1 MRSVSPAGPAIS
13 ATFSGARR
21 FLINPL
27 LVMLIGAAL
36 TFAAR
41 AQDAPS
47 AAPLSADIAAYTDQ
61 GYGRLLI
68 TFSQEI
74 KAKVRVENSILIVD
88 FGKPVRLSADKV
100 ASRLQGYVSAVRR
113 DPDGTAIRLALNGKP
128 VVNVMEAAEKLFIDL
143 LPENWVGLPP
153 GLPTTVVDELARRAR
168 EAEHKAKMDRFQ
180 PQKVYQPVKLR
191 YASAPTFARF
201 SFEMA
206 EPLPVVNEQDGQE
219 VRITF
224 GVPVKVDFGEVF
236 AALPPGVVGLDADY
250 QSDRTIVRLVLA
262 PEASVR
268 TFQENAAFIADV
280 MQGKAETPKDIQGLL
295 KTLDDAGAQVA
306 EEKPAAKPA
315 AHPAA
320 HPAVKQEPAAAK
332 QELAALTQEEV
343 KMAAPEVPVAPAET
357 KASAP
362 AAPPATV
369 PAAPA
374 PRAGANVQPA
384 AKPSNDAIFA
394 TVTRQPNG
402 VSIELPFNEPVS
414 GAMFRRGDWTFLVLD
429 TTRLIRLGDLVN
441 DSSQNVKGVEQSALE
456 GGQLIKLKI
465 EGSRLAS
472 LATDEKG
479 WTLQIGGSMTSPTRP
494 IPARRVF
501 VGQGRAGV
509 FIPLVSPVHAYNIKD
524 SEIGDDI
531 VVVTAASPVRGLV
544 RGQDF
549 VDFDALAS
557 VHGVALAPR
566 ADDLAVE
573 LAMEGVTITRPQ
585 GLEVSEMSSVLPALP
600 EKTRGAE
607 NASTALD
614 PDIWQEERS
623 ADFEEREME
632 LSRSLAEA
640 PVAARAEKRLTLAR
654 FYLARGLASNAA
666 GTLEAASESET
677 KYGSDTSRALLH
689 GYAQLLLGRAQ
700 AAFRDFNN
708 PVLAKSPQAALLRA
722 SALSNLGRYP
732 EARDQFNSGKQAV
745 ATLPVDVQRRVLMD
759 AMRTMVSASDFGA
772 ATDVRGEL
780 DVVGVPPEMKAP
792 LGVLSAQLA
801 AGLGRQDQ
809 AINLYA
815 EIAAGP
821 AGPAM
826 AEARLRLVEMRM
838 KNGDFDRT
846 RAIEGL
852 ETLSFVWR
860 GDETEV
866 QAMQLLGR
874 LYVAESRYRDA
885 FNLLDGAML
894 VRPESNT
901 TRGFYNEMAAIFED
915 LFLSD
920 RAKSIEPLE
929 ALALYYDF
937 SKLTP
942 IGRRGDELIRRLAER
957 LVSVDLLDQ
966 AADLLDYQVKY
977 RLTGVAK
984 AQVAAKLAWVQLL
997 NHKPAAAI
1005 QALAGTRIADLPGE
1019 LRDQRLMLEAR
1030 ALSEL
1035 RRYDAA
1041 LELAAGMPGKEA
1053 DRLRGD
1059 IFWAAKRWR
1068 EAGEAYEK
1076 LLGARWQAPKPLDD
1090 TERADVLRAGI
1101 AFTLGNETIGLARL
1115 RDRYAAKMPD
1125 SAERTAFGI
1134 MTASG
1139 NDPKKMTDVSKVLS
1153 TVDSLRLF
1161 LKLYQARY
1169 PDKPL
1174 PETAEAKP
1182 QKVSAR

>member
-1 MRSVSPAGPAIS
+1 MRSVFPAGS
-13 ATFSGARR
+13 AVFAPRR

-27 LVMLIGAAL
+27 LVLLVGAAL

-41 AQDAPS
+41 AQTAQDSTQNPAPV
-47 AAPLSADIAAYTDQ
+47 SADVAAYTDQ

-68 TFSQEI
+68 TFSQET
-74 KAKVRVENSILIVD
+74 KARVRVENSIMIVD
-88 FGKPVRLSADKV
+88 FGKPVRMGVDKL
-100 ASRLQGYVSAVRR
+100 ASRLEGYVTAVRR
-113 DPDGTAIRLALNGKP
+113 DPDGTALRLALNGKP
-128 VVNVMEAAEKLFIDL
+128 TVNVMEAAEKLFIDL

-153 GLPTTVVDELARRAR
+153 GLPTAVVDELARRAR
-168 EAEHKAKMDRFQ
+168 EAEREAKINRFG

-206 EPLPVVNEQDGQE
+206 EPLPVVNERDGQE
-219 VRITF
+219 VRIIF

-236 AALPPGVVGLDADY
+236 AALPPGVVGLNADY

-262 PEASVR
+262 PDASVR
-268 TFQENAAFIADV
+268 TFQENAAFVADV
-280 MQGKAETPKDIQGLL
+280 MQGKAEAPKDIQGLL
-295 KTLDDAGAQVA
+295 DTLGDADGQVAGA
-306 EEKPAAKPA
+306 KPDAKPVA
-315 AHPAA
+315 KPVAKA
-320 HPAVKQEPAAAK
+320 AVKLAAK
-332 QELAALTQEEV
+332 QELAALTPEEA
-343 KMAAPEVPVAPAET
+343 KAAAPDVPVAMPATQAET
-357 KASAP
+357 KAS
-362 AAPPATV
+362 
-369 PAAPA
+369 
-374 PRAGANVQPA
+374 NE
-384 AKPSNDAIFA
+384 AIFA
-394 TVTRQPNG
+394 SIARQPNG

-429 TTRLIRLGDLVN
+429 TTRQIRFGDLVN
-441 DSSQNVKGVEQSALE
+441 DTAQNVKGVEQSALHDAPHG
-456 GGQLIKLKI
+456 GGQLIKLRI
-465 EGSRLAS
+465 EASQLAS
-472 LATDEKG
+472 LATGDTG
-479 WTLQIGGSMTSPTRP
+479 WTLQIGGSLSSPTRP

-501 VGQGRAGV
+501 VGQGRGGV
-509 FIPLVSPVHAYNIKD
+509 FIPLVSPVRAYNIKD
-524 SEIGDDI
+524 SEVGDDI

-549 VDFDALAS
+549 VDFNALAS
-557 VHGVALAPR
+557 VHGVALAPK

-573 LAMEGVTITRPQ
+573 LSMEGVTITRPH
-585 GLEVSEMSSVLPALP
+585 GLEVSEMGNVLPALP

-614 PDIWQEERS
+614 PDIWQEER
-623 ADFEEREME
+623 AANFEEREIE
-632 LSRSLAEA
+632 LARGLAEA
-640 PVAARAEKRLTLAR
+640 PVAGRADRRLTLAR

-666 GTLEAASESET
+666 GTLEAASESEA
-677 KYGSDTSRALLH
+677 KYGSDISRALLH
-689 GYAQLLLGRAQ
+689 GYAELSLDRAQ
-700 AAFRDFNN
+700 AAFRDFSN
-708 PVLAKSPQAALLRA
+708 PVLAKLPQAALLRA
-722 SALSNLGRYP
+722 SALSGLGRYP

-745 ATLPVDVQRRVLMD
+745 ATLPVDIQRRVLMD
-759 AMRTMVSASDFGA
+759 ALRTMVSASDFA
-772 ATDVRGEL
+772 AASDIRGEL
-780 DVVGVPPEMKAP
+780 DVVGVPPEMKMP
-792 LGVLSAQLA
+792 LGVLSARLA
-801 AGLGRQDQ
+801 AGLGRRDQ
-809 AINLYA
+809 AINRYS

-821 AGPAM
+821 ESPAM
-826 AEARLRLVEMRM
+826 AEARLRLVEMRLQ
-838 KNGDFDRT
+838 NGDFDRQH
-846 RAIEGL
+846 AIEGL
-852 ETLSFVWR
+852 ETLSFIWR

-885 FNLLDGAML
+885 FNLLDGAVL
-894 VRPESNT
+894 VRPESDT

-942 IGRRGDELIRRLAER
+942 IGRRGDELIRRLADR

-966 AADLLDYQVKY
+966 AAELLDYQVKY

-997 NHKPAAAI
+997 NHKPAPAV
-1005 QALAGTRIADLPGE
+1005 QVLAETRIADLPGE

-1035 RRYDAA
+1035 GRYDAA
-1041 LELAAGMPGKEA
+1041 LELAAGLPGKEA

-1059 IFWAAKRWR
+1059 IFWSAKRWR

-1076 LLGARWQAPKPLDD
+1076 LLGARWQTAKPLDD
-1090 TERADVLRAGI
+1090 MERADVLRAGI

-1125 SAERTAFGI
+1125 GADRTAFGI

-1161 LKLYQARY
+1161 LKLYQARS
-1169 PDKPL
+1169 PDRPL
-1174 PETAEAKP
+1174 PAETAEAKTKA

>member
-1 MRSVSPAGPAIS
+1 MRSVFGAS
-13 ATFSGARR
+13 AAFAAFAGARR

-27 LVMLIGAAL
+27 LVMLIGVAL

-41 AQDAPS
+41 AQNAQSPAPV
-47 AAPLSADIAAYTDQ
+47 SADVAAYADQ

-74 KAKVRVENSILIVD
+74 KARVRVENGILIVD
-88 FGKPVRLSADKV
+88 FGRPVRFSADKL
-100 ASRLQGYVSAVRR
+100 ASRLQGYVTAVRR
-113 DPDGTAIRLALNGKP
+113 DPDGTALRLALNGRP
-128 VVNVMEAAEKLFIDL
+128 TVNVMEAAEKLFVDL

-153 GLPTTVVDELARRAR
+153 GLPTAVVDELARRAR
-168 EAEHKAKMDRFQ
+168 EAEHKAKMDRFG

-191 YASAPTFARF
+191 YASAPTFSRF

-206 EPLPVVNEQDGQE
+206 EPMPVVNEQDGQE
-219 VRITF
+219 VRIIF

-250 QSDRTIVRLVLA
+250 QYDRTIVRLVLA
-262 PEASVR
+262 PDAGMR
-268 TFQENAAFIADV
+268 AFQENAAFVVDV
-280 MQGKAETPKDIQGLL
+280 MQDKAQAPKDIQGLL
-295 KTLDDAGAQVA
+295 KELDNAGEQLT
-306 EEKPAAKPA
+306 ETKPETKSETKP
-315 AHPAA
+315 
-320 HPAVKQEPAAAK
+320 AAK
-332 QELAALTQEEV
+332 QELAAVTPQEAKEA
-343 KMAAPEVPVAPAET
+343 KEEAKPLAPAVPVVMPETQAE
-357 KASAP
+357 ASAP
-362 AAPPATV
+362 PAVV

-374 PRAGANVQPA
+374 PRAGGEPPVKSVAQQPA
-384 AKPSNDAIFA
+384 KPAGDAVFA
-394 TVTRQPNG
+394 SVTRQPNG
-402 VSIELPFNEPVS
+402 VSIELPFNEAVS
-414 GAMFRRGDWTFLVLD
+414 GAMFRRGDWTFVVLD
-429 TTRLIRLGDLVN
+429 TARPIRLGDLVN
-441 DSSQNVKGVEQSALE
+441 DSAQNVKGVEQSALPS
-456 GGQLIKLKI
+456 GQLIKLRI
-465 EGSRLAS
+465 EASRLAS
-472 LATDEKG
+472 LAVGDKG
-479 WTLQIGGSMTSPTRP
+479 WTLQIGGSLLSPTRP

-509 FIPLVSPVHAYNIKD
+509 FIPLVAPVHAYNIKD
-524 SEIGDDI
+524 DEIGDDL

-549 VDFDALAS
+549 VDFNALAS
-557 VHGVALAPR
+557 VHGVALAPK
-566 ADDLAVE
+566 ADDLSVE
-573 LAMEGVTITRPQ
+573 LSMEGLTITRPR

-607 NASTALD
+607 NASAALD
-614 PDIWQEERS
+614 PDVWQEERA
-623 ADFEEREME
+623 ADFEEREMN
-632 LSRSLAEA
+632 LARALAEA
-640 PVAARAEKRLTLAR
+640 PVVARAEKRLTLAR
-654 FYLARGLASNAA
+654 FYLARGLASNAL
-666 GTLEAASESET
+666 GTLDAAAESEA
-677 KYGSDTSRALLH
+677 KYGSDASRALLH
-689 GYAQLLLGRAQ
+689 GYAQLSLGRARE
-700 AAFRDFNN
+700 AFRDFNQ
-708 PVLAKSPQAALLRA
+708 PVLAKSPQAAVLRA
-722 SALSNLGRYP
+722 SALSDLGRYP

-745 ATLPVDVQRRVLMD
+745 ATLPVDVQRHVLLD
-759 AMRTMVSASDFGA
+759 ALRTMVNTSDFGA
-772 ATDVRGEL
+772 ATDIRGEI
-780 DVVGVPPEMKAP
+780 DVVGTPPEMKAP

-801 AGLGRQDQ
+801 AGLGRRDQ
-809 AINLYA
+809 AIDLYA

-826 AEARLRLVEMRM
+826 AEARLKLVEMRLQ
-838 KNGDFDRT
+838 NGDFDRQ

-866 QAMQLLGR
+866 QAMQLLAR

-920 RAKSIEPLE
+920 RAKSIDPLE

-942 IGRRGDELIRRLAER
+942 IGRRGDELIRRLADR

-997 NHKPAAAI
+997 NHQPAPAI
-1005 QALAGTRIADLPGE
+1005 QALAATRVADLPGE

-1035 RRYDAA
+1035 GRYDAA
-1041 LELAAGMPGKEA
+1041 LELAGGLPGKEA

-1059 IFWAAKRWR
+1059 ILWAAKRWR

-1076 LLGARWQAPKPLDD
+1076 LLGARWQTPKPLDD
-1090 TERADVLRAGI
+1090 MERADVLRAGI

-1115 RDRYAAKMPD
+1115 RDRYAAKMPE

-1134 MTASG
+1134 MAAAG

-1169 PDKPL
+1169 PDSPL
-1174 PETAEAKP
+1174 PETAEPKP

>member
-1 MRSVSPAGPAIS
+1 MRSVFPAGIAFS
-13 ATFSGARR
+13 AAYFAARR

-27 LVMLIGAAL
+27 LVMLVGVAL

-41 AQDAPS
+41 AQNAQSPAPI
-47 AAPLSADIAAYTDQ
+47 SADIAAYTDQ

-68 TFSQEI
+68 TFSEET
-74 KAKVRVENSILIVD
+74 KARVRVENSIVVVD
-88 FGKPVRLSADKV
+88 FGKPVRMNVDKL
-100 ASRLQGYVSAVRR
+100 ASRLQGYVTAVRR
-113 DPDGTAIRLALNGKP
+113 DPDGTALRFALNGKP
-128 VVNVMEAAEKLFIDL
+128 TVNVMEAAEKLFIDL
-143 LPENWVGLPP
+143 LPEDWVGLPP
-153 GLPTTVVDELARRAR
+153 GLPTAVVDELARRAR
-168 EAEHKAKMDRFQ
+168 EAEHKAKMDRFA

-219 VRITF
+219 VRIIF

-250 QSDRTIVRLVLA
+250 QSERTIVRLVLA

-268 TFQENAAFIADV
+268 TFQENAAFVADV

-295 KTLDDAGAQVA
+295 KTLDAGEQLA
-306 EEKPAAKPA
+306 ETKPETKP
-315 AHPAA
+315 
-320 HPAVKQEPAAAK
+320 AAK
-332 QELAALTQEEV
+332 QELAAVAPQETKEEM
-343 KMAAPEVPVAPAET
+343 KAPAVPVVMPEAQAET
-357 KASAP
+357 K
-362 AAPPATV
+362 
-369 PAAPA
+369 A
-374 PRAGANVQPA
+374 PRAGAQPV
-384 AKPSNDAIFA
+384 KPTNEAIFA
-394 TVTRQPNG
+394 AVTRQPNG
-402 VSIELPFNEPVS
+402 VSIELPFNEMVS
-414 GAMFRRGDWTFLVLD
+414 GAMFRRGDWTYLVLD
-429 TTRLIRLGDLVN
+429 TARQIRLGDLVN
-441 DSSQNVKGVEQSALE
+441 DTAQNVKNFEQSRLD

-465 EGSRLAS
+465 EASRLAS
-472 LATDEKG
+472 LATDDKG
-479 WTLQIGGSMTSPTRP
+479 WTLQIGGSLTSPTRP

-501 VGQGRAGV
+501 VGQGRGGV
-509 FIPLVSPVHAYNIKD
+509 FIPLVSPVHAYNLKD
-524 SEIGDDI
+524 SEIGDDL

-549 VDFDALAS
+549 VDFNALAS
-557 VHGVALAPR
+557 VHGVALAPK
-566 ADDLAVE
+566 ADDIAVE
-573 LAMEGVTITRPQ
+573 LSMEGVTITRPR

-614 PDIWQEERS
+614 PDIWQEER
-623 ADFEEREME
+623 AANFEEREVE
-632 LSRSLAEA
+632 LARSLAEA
-640 PVAARAEKRLTLAR
+640 PIAARAEKRLTLAR

-666 GTLEAASESET
+666 GTLDAASESET
-677 KYGSDTSRALLH
+677 KYGSDISRALLH
-689 GYAQLLLGRAQ
+689 GYAQLSLGRAKD
-700 AAFRDFNN
+700 AFRDFSNA
-708 PVLAKSPQAALLRA
+708 VLAKLPQAALLRA
-722 SALSNLGRYP
+722 SALSGMGRYP
-732 EARDQFNSGKQAV
+732 EARVQFNSGKQAV
-745 ATLPVDVQRRVLMD
+745 ATLPIDVQRRVLMD
-759 AMRTMVSASDFGA
+759 ALRTMVSASDFSA
-772 ATDVRGEL
+772 ATDIRGEL

-801 AGLGRQDQ
+801 AGLGRRDQ

-821 AGPAM
+821 KGPAM
-826 AEARLRLVEMRM
+826 AEARLKLVEMRL
-838 KNGDFDRT
+838 KNGDFDRQH
-846 RAIEGL
+846 AIEGL

-874 LYVAESRYRDA
+874 LYVGEARYRDA

-894 VRPESNT
+894 VRPESDT
-901 TRGFYNEMAAIFED
+901 TRGFYNEMAATFED

-920 RAKSIEPLE
+920 RAKSIDPLE

-942 IGRRGDELIRRLAER
+942 IGRRGDELIRRLADR

-997 NHKPAAAI
+997 NHKPAPAV
-1005 QALAGTRIADLPGE
+1005 QVLAETRIADLPGD

-1041 LELAAGMPGKEA
+1041 LELAAGLPGKEA

-1059 IFWAAKRWR
+1059 IFWSAKRWR

-1076 LLGARWQAPKPLDD
+1076 LLGARWQKAKPLDD
-1090 TERADVLRAGI
+1090 MERADVLRAGI

-1125 SAERTAFGI
+1125 GAERTAFGI